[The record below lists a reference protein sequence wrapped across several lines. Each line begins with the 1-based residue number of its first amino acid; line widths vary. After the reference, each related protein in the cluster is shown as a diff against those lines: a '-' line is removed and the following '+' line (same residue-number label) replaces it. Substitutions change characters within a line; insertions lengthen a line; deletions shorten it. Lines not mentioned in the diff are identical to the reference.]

1 MMINNTCKYTCGC
14 AHYHQVDRHLDLIGI
29 FTHRQG
35 ARPWES
41 GAKPCPKGPGGP
53 FTRRLI
59 NTHLH
64 PHQSSPSPST
74 RRINSLVSPRINDK
88 ANACRTQI
96 LPRRAVQRSVPWAV
110 NGGSTL
116 CQTTYLTGALT
127 TNLPVFGKST
137 EQRFTRHKPQK
148 LYESEGCCKGAFC
161 VICFLVLFSP
171 SDLRYSQVEIVMLR

>member
-116 CQTTYLTGALT
+116 CQRHILREHWQLICLSSAKALNSGSPV
-127 TNLPVFGKST
+127 TNHRNYMKV
-137 EQRFTRHKPQK
+137 
-148 LYESEGCCKGAFC
+148 KGAAK
-161 VICFLVLFSP
+161 VP
-171 SDLRYSQVEIVMLR
+171 SVSSVFWCYFHQVTWDIHRSR